1 MRVKHLSSL
10 LLAAIPLSTPA
21 VAQRTG
27 APQLRLSPAQAVI
40 NAAEMPAGVGGVFEL
55 VVRASGRQSNLL
67 YLNSEADYR
76 DPRNLSIV
84 VTSTEERALEQR
96 LGAPVQDAVRNKL
109 IAVRGVA
116 RKTRIDFIA
125 DGKPTGKYYFQTHLN
140 LRSARDLTVQ
150 GEQPTP

>member
-1 MRVKHLSSL
+1 MRVKHLSPL
-10 LLAAIPLSTPA
+10 LLAAIALSMPA
-21 VAQRTG
+21 LAQRTG

-55 VVRASGRQSNLL
+55 VVRASGRQSGLL

-84 VTSTEERALEQR
+84 VTPTEERALEKR

-116 RKTRIDFIA
+116 RKTRIDFTA
-125 DGKPTGKYYFQTHLN
+125 DGQPTGKYYFQTHLN